1 MDTTFLNAAA
11 WLASDAAIRAV
22 QVKESSLSEASP
34 TPPMMGMR
42 AAYTI
47 GWSMSCGERRGG
59 VEGEGGYEG
68 EKGFAWLLN
77 INFKKQ

>member
-1 MDTTFLNAAA
+1 METTFLNAAA

-42 AAYTI
+42 AA
-47 GWSMSCGERRGG
+47 
-59 VEGEGGYEG
+59 
-68 EKGFAWLLN
+68 
-77 INFKKQ
+77 

>member
-1 MDTTFLNAAA
+1 MHVRTLDTTFLNAAA
-11 WLASDAAIRAV
+11 WLASDAAMRAV

-47 GWSMSCGERRGG
+47 GWSMSCVVMNGENRWRGM
-59 VEGEGGYEG
+59 GG
-68 EKGFAWLLN
+68 
-77 INFKKQ
+77 

>member
-1 MDTTFLNAAA
+1 MIVDKSNARTLDTTFLNAAA

-22 QVKESSLSEASP
+22 QVKDSSLSEASP

-47 GWSMSCGERRGG
+47 GWSMSCGE
-59 VEGEGGYEG
+59 
-68 EKGFAWLLN
+68 
-77 INFKKQ
+77 